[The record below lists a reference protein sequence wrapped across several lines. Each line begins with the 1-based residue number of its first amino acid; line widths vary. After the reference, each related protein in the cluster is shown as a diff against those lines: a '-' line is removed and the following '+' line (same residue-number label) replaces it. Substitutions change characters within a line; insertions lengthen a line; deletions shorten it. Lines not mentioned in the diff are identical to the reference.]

1 MQDVMDVEDKLRGA
15 DYSAETDLK
24 ARLAR
29 RMGLKQV
36 RQTSYAEL
44 SEKLGMDKPMAARQ
58 GHTRVQSNE
67 MQRTE
72 DMIKSYGPKM

>member
-15 DYSAETDLK
+15 DYSAETNLK
-24 ARLAR
+24 AKLAR
-29 RMGLKQV
+29 QMGLKQV

-44 SEKLGMDKPMAARQ
+44 SEKLGMNKSATARQ
-58 GHTRVQSNE
+58 GHTRGRSNE
-67 MQRTE
+67 LNRTE